1 MPPKL
6 TKDELATLSKLTDDL
21 TTKGA
26 MIDQQ
31 VSIYNNQVEALRTPV
46 EVAVTDFNNVVEE
59 ARQFCQSIAT
69 RVEDEIT
76 GKSESW
82 QNSDAGQSAA
92 EFRDSWDTIDLS
104 DLDFAWP
111 DELTIE
117 VSELDTELDEL
128 PKEA

>member
-46 EVAVTDFNNVVEE
+46 EVAVTDYNASVEE

-82 QNSDAGQSAA
+82 QDSDAGQSAA
-92 EFRDSWDTIDLS
+92 EFRDSWDTIDLN

-117 VSELDTELDEL
+117 VPELDTELDEL